1 MARTFFVNG
10 ESMVTVRGNSSS
22 SIGST
27 TQLGLSD
34 GPIRIS
40 IEFRHKDIQV
50 DAFGGEIPPDVQWM
64 LAAASISMTLVHYD
78 VNVLQSCIQESM
90 ASSSSEGTMSR
101 AGDLMGGGNPLYS
114 AGNSYI
120 ALGILS
126 PVGNIPW
133 RFYASYLTGNPIT
146 YPLGTEKSLVQMNW
160 RAIPYAQDPWGGGT
174 GAQGVILYDHG
185 TD

>member
-64 LAAASISMTLVHYD
+64 LAAASIFAM
-78 VNVLQSCIQESM
+78 
-90 ASSSSEGTMSR
+90 
-101 AGDLMGGGNPLYS
+101 
-114 AGNSYI
+114 
-120 ALGILS
+120 
-126 PVGNIPW
+126 PVIPT
-133 RFYASYLTGNPIT
+133 SI
-146 YPLGTEKSLVQMNW
+146 
-160 RAIPYAQDPWGGGT
+160 
-174 GAQGVILYDHG
+174 
-185 TD
+185 

>member
-1 MARTFFVNG
+1 
-10 ESMVTVRGNSSS
+10 
-22 SIGST
+22 
-27 TQLGLSD
+27 
-34 GPIRIS
+34 
-40 IEFRHKDIQV
+40 
-50 DAFGGEIPPDVQWM
+50 
-64 LAAASISMTLVHYD
+64 
-78 VNVLQSCIQESM
+78 
-90 ASSSSEGTMSR
+90 
-101 AGDLMGGGNPLYS
+101 MGGGNPLYS